1 MKPRKIGRSAV
12 KATEAPGCSAEAAP
26 LRERYS
32 ASDLAVLSADEL
44 ARFVGD
50 GPADPRENAMLAW
63 ELLYRLEP
71 ELYDR
76 LVQAERLH
84 PAILECCVA
93 GIPDRYRGETV
104 KAYVVLRP
112 GAHVTDEELD
122 VFCRER
128 LAAFKVPR
136 IYAYRDSL
144 PKSAV
149 GKVLRRLLI
158 GEDT

>member
-1 MKPRKIGRSAV
+1 M

-76 LVQAERLH
+76 LVQAK
-84 PAILECCVA
+84 A
-93 GIPDRYRGETV
+93 RYDPENV
-104 KAYVVLRP
+104 FHLNQNIRP
-112 GAHVTDEELD
+112 
-122 VFCRER
+122 
-128 LAAFKVPR
+128 K
-136 IYAYRDSL
+136 
-144 PKSAV
+144 
-149 GKVLRRLLI
+149 
-158 GEDT
+158 